1 MLTAPLKL
9 LLDVPVDAFG
19 RESANARKYILEQL
33 GLAAAGCSGVVY
45 MVNVMGEYCRRK
57 QQTGKDL
64 CKKGTP
70 LGEVP
75 IPESQGL
82 APGIIY
88 LIIIIACQLLYTQSP
103 ESLANYNSSL
113 LSICFMLFLG
123 FVDDVL
129 DLPWRFKLIL
139 PPIATLP
146 LLCSYSGST
155 SVIIPK
161 PLRGLLWRHSDGG
174 GLTPLGQLLSL
185 FVTIDGQAQGKIVEL
200 GLFFMIYMALLA
212 VFCTNAIN
220 IYAGIN
226 GLEAGQSLV
235 IAVGVLAFTLTEIL
249 YENDGKASPTQVLSL
264 TLVLPFIGV
273 VLGLL
278 YHNFYPARAF
288 VGDTFCYFAGMTFAV
303 IGVHGH
309 FSKTLCF
316 LFLPQI
322 ANFLLSLPQLFKI
335 VPCPRHRLPRVDP
348 SLDRLLPS
356 LCPCASEEHRWAKRL
371 FGLPPDSDHFI
382 NLTLINAVLR
392 VVGPLHE
399 RTLCLLLLLLQVV
412 CCLGTMFLRF
422 YLANMFT

>member
-1 MLTAPLKL
+1 M
-9 LLDVPVDAFG
+9 
-19 RESANARKYILEQL
+19 
-33 GLAAAGCSGVVY
+33 
-45 MVNVMGEYCRRK
+45 
-57 QQTGKDL
+57 
-64 CKKGTP
+64 
-70 LGEVP
+70 
-75 IPESQGL
+75 
-82 APGIIY
+82 
-88 LIIIIACQLLYTQSP
+88 
-103 ESLANYNSSL
+103 
-113 LSICFMLFLG
+113 
-123 FVDDVL
+123 
-129 DLPWRFKLIL
+129 
-139 PPIATLP
+139 
-146 LLCSYSGST
+146 
-155 SVIIPK
+155 
-161 PLRGLLWRHSDGG
+161 
-174 GLTPLGQLLSL
+174 
-185 FVTIDGQAQGKIVEL
+185 EL

-249 YENDGKASPTQVLSL
+249 YENDGKGKERKRHGSTVLEIYGRPLYLMPSTPPSASPTQVLSL

>member
-1 MLTAPLKL
+1 
-9 LLDVPVDAFG
+9 
-19 RESANARKYILEQL
+19 
-33 GLAAAGCSGVVY
+33 